1 MYASDLRLKR
11 ASGKSEGDSQRKEN
25 ELDSIHYTPGTQKI
39 FIEVSEGNVD
49 DEVMDTEPIMS
60 GNM

>member
-1 MYASDLRLKR
+1 MKKK
-11 ASGKSEGDSQRKEN
+11 ASGKSEGDSQRMEN

-39 FIEVSEGNVD
+39 FIEVSKGNVD